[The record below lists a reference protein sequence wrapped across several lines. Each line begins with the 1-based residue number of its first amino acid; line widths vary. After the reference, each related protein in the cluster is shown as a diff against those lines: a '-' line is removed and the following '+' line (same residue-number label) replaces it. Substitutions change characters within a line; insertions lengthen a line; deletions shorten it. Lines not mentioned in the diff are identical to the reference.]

1 MTCNSTRSMLSP
13 SWFGSEDLKSTHNN
27 DPLLD
32 IETFAINLLST
43 ELKMRSCERHGLK
56 LFSFDDNVQA
66 VRTNIPKLIHFA
78 ETLEKTAVELHLKKL
93 IFELRVRTYWLVSYF
108 YVWYSRHTA
117 DIHEVKQLESLALD
131 FLGKTLATLESD
143 SIKIVDTPH
152 LLSPGRSGI
161 HWMKLTLSSLLNY
174 RDQLESSTVK
184 SRVRQKFSD
193 CISNVNSTEAVCFSK
208 ESEAVQTQ
216 LRSIEADLIERYQIS
231 MDGLEQNIDELI
243 SDFIARYKDGLTKQ
257 IAQDPYI
264 SGTAPEGHWGA
275 LWDTIPSSADG
286 CVQIDSLN
294 NPALLTIIF
303 LCMQSKDQYATNAGK
318 VLVQLLFTVLE
329 KRAQALNARDRPVDN
344 FASFSDDSDSSEDES
359 EINRDD
365 GSSDPLV
372 LKRLALF
379 LVQKLESV
387 LLSCEPADFGSS
399 NIFHVTIMCAIKT
412 AFEHSHGMLPDTNAR
427 SIANLF
433 LRLQPNQE
441 MLAAILSISATTL
454 EKLGDTSNH
463 YEGILTTIF
472 TLLVKSIIHSKKM
485 MLFIMSSRERDNLSR
500 SECHP
505 LIMLHGKYVAA
516 CATEV
521 ASLLTRYGN
530 SYADGK
536 ADDSF
541 LVKSLLQ
548 VTRGDHDEEIGKD
561 VSPLIQFVESLSWF
575 WEFVYSAET
584 IENPNVGPRFL
595 SITNSV
601 HKQATNPLLVPIAS
615 CICSLLGAVGHGPSS
630 EASKCFLSLPPSAES
645 DDEDPFSLSDYFES
659 DESAQNWNSLEE
671 DDGENTSKKRLLQ
684 TLSRTVQCIGLV
696 FSHHRD
702 KDFATAPSCFLF
714 PPKKGFFLPLIV
726 ARVLSNI
733 ADFVLIEF
741 SETKDRPRNMAVW
754 EDEFPCGFR
763 CAGAQLD
770 LLLLRAY
777 RCLHG
782 ISLTSSHLMTQVV
795 KDAVV
800 PPLHQ
805 GSTDH
810 NLYYFRPESDEA
822 AIRLYRCV
830 MRSACNSRKR
840 VPVPLDVFDC
850 IRSALPKE
858 IEDEHVHAIK
868 GFIFGKRDELTFCSS
883 TEDSESIMNG
893 DHINA
898 VPPDFPSWILQES
911 SANVHDSTGQLEG
924 VSDIQIVQKGIWQ
937 SLADSPLPS
946 IGSNSASNGV
956 QYTGIDRTAAERKV
970 AASTEVAVEK
980 QLCAIINALRYDAL
994 NENKWFR
1001 AGLCIAVKLNL
1012 ILDRLIPAERGFTF
1026 DRFSPPLDLNEKRKA
1041 WNRDRCRIRV
1051 ISRLLKDQRR
1061 AFVQSTS
1068 SKKDTEISS
1077 SDLSA
1082 YMQHQFC
1089 STQSFEATSH
1099 FLHRSTTEKN
1109 SGGKRPRSLSVH
1121 ERGSCFVSALK
1132 LMRHRCFR
1140 MAMYLSKQ
1148 KESTNSKDSIY
1159 SHVAETFGTAEF
1171 DAISYSVFRQTM
1183 FEKRRTS
1190 VMALKLFQASVDSL
1204 RSSISDD
1211 SDNCAATWEALF
1223 MIGKCCEKIANTLKE
1238 EDFIDNGE
1246 RLYEKFMHQALGS
1259 YHTAFVEAKAFE
1271 DDGNPLEFQGGGSSH
1286 GLAELKYRVHATRLK
1301 VLIAAMK
1308 VATEDLDQAIAEALR
1323 ISEKIWYKPQT
1334 DDVDKLLHDR
1344 LWIAFIDTVD
1354 ALASCRQES
1363 SFFHRSI
1370 YRHAQSLL
1378 WAPIFVDP
1386 LGITSGDS
1394 NSIPEDKASLIV
1406 GLQNGSPYLSAETII
1421 SSLFDKKR

>member
-1 MTCNSTRSMLSP
+1 MLSP
-13 SWFGSEDLKSTHNN
+13 SWFGTEELKSTHTDNA
-27 DPLLD
+27 LMD

-56 LFSFDDNVQA
+56 LISFDDNVQA
-66 VRTNIPKLIHFA
+66 VRTNIPKLIHYA
-78 ETLEKTAVELHLKKL
+78 ETLEKTALELHLKKL
-93 IFELRVRTYWLVSYF
+93 VSELTVRTYWLVSYF

-131 FLGKTLATLESD
+131 FLGETLATLESD
-143 SIKIVDTPH
+143 SIKTVNTPH

-161 HWMKLTLSSLLNY
+161 HWIKLTHSSLLNY
-174 RDQLESSTVK
+174 RDLLESSTVI

-193 CISNVNSTEAVCFSK
+193 CISNVNSTETVCFSK
-208 ESEAVQTQ
+208 ESEAVKTQ

-243 SDFIARYKDGLTKQ
+243 SNFVVRYKDGLTKK
-257 IAQDPYI
+257 IAQDPYVF
-264 SGTAPEGHWGA
+264 GTAPEGHWGA

-303 LCMQSKDQYATNAGK
+303 LCMQSKDQYATNTGK

-329 KRAQALNARDRPVDN
+329 KRSKALYARVPPVDN
-344 FASFSDDSDSSEDES
+344 FAFSDDSDSSEDES

-387 LLSCEPADFGSS
+387 LLSCEPADFGDS
-399 NIFHVTIMCAIKT
+399 NSFHMTIMCAIKI

-441 MLAAILSISATTL
+441 MLAAIISISAATL
-454 EKLGDTSNH
+454 EKLGDTST
-463 YEGILTTIF
+463 YYQKILTTIF

-485 MLFIMSSRERDNLSR
+485 ILYIMSSRERDNLSR

-505 LIMLHGKYVAA
+505 LIMLHAKFAAA

-521 ASLLTRYGN
+521 ASLLTRFGN
-530 SYADGK
+530 RYADGK
-536 ADDSF
+536 ADESF
-541 LVKSLLQ
+541 LVKCLLQ
-548 VTRGDHDEEIGKD
+548 VTRSDCDEQIEKD
-561 VSPLIQFVESLSWF
+561 VSPLIQFAESLSWF
-575 WEFVYSAET
+575 WDFVYSAET
-584 IENPNVGPRFL
+584 IENPNVGPRFS

-601 HKQATNPLLVPIAS
+601 HKQAAHPLLVPIGS

-630 EASKCFLSLPPSAES
+630 EASKCFSSLPPSAQID
-645 DDEDPFSLSDYFES
+645 DDEPFSLSDYFES
-659 DESAQNWNSLEE
+659 DESAQNWLPLEE
-671 DDGENTSKKRLLQ
+671 NDGENTSRKQLLQ

-696 FSHHRD
+696 FSHYRD
-702 KDFATAPSCFLF
+702 KDLATAPSCVLF
-714 PPKKGFFLPLIV
+714 PPKDGFFLPLIV
-726 ARVLSNI
+726 ARSLSHI

-741 SETKDRPRNMAVW
+741 SERKDRPRNMAVW

-810 NLYYFRPESDEA
+810 SLYYFRPESDKA

-840 VPVPLDVFDC
+840 VPVPPDVFDC

-858 IEDEHVHAIK
+858 TEDEHGRAIK
-868 GFIFGKRDELTFCSS
+868 AFIFGKRDELIFCPSK
-883 TEDSESIMNG
+883 EDAENIMSG
-893 DHINA
+893 DHIDA
-898 VPPDFPSWILQES
+898 IPTDFPSWILQ
-911 SANVHDSTGQLEG
+911 DSTGQLEG
-924 VSDIQIVQKGIWQ
+924 VASDIQIVQKGIWQ
-937 SLADSPLPS
+937 YLADSPLPR
-946 IGSNSASNGV
+946 IGSNSTSNGV
-956 QYTGIDRTAAERKV
+956 QYTGIDRTAAERTV

-980 QLCAIINALRYDAL
+980 QLFAIINALRYDAL

-1026 DRFSPPLDLNEKRKA
+1026 DRFSPPIDLNERRKA

-1051 ISRLLKDQRR
+1051 ISKLLKYQRR

-1068 SKKDTEISS
+1068 RTNHIEISKS

-1089 STQSFEATSH
+1089 STKSFEATSH
-1099 FLHRSTTEKN
+1099 FLHRSKTEEM
-1109 SGGKRPRSLSVH
+1109 SGRKRTRSLSVH

-1148 KESTNSKDSIY
+1148 KEATNSKESIY

-1171 DAISYSVFRQTM
+1171 DAISSSVFRQTM
-1183 FEKRRTS
+1183 FERRRTS
-1190 VMALKLFQASVDSL
+1190 IMALKLFQASVDSL

-1238 EDFIDNGE
+1238 EDFIDKGE

-1259 YHTAFVEAKAFE
+1259 YHTAFAEAKAFD
-1271 DDGNPLEFQGGGSSH
+1271 DDGNSLEFQGGGSSH

-1301 VLIAAMK
+1301 LLIAAMK
-1308 VATEDLDQAIAEALR
+1308 VSSEDLDKGIAEALR
-1323 ISEKIWYKPQT
+1323 VSEKFWYKPETYDT
-1334 DDVDKLLHDR
+1334 DKPLHHR
-1344 LWIAFIDTVD
+1344 LWNVFIDTVD

-1363 SFFHRSI
+1363 SFFHR
-1370 YRHAQSLL
+1370 R
-1378 WAPIFVDP
+1378 
-1386 LGITSGDS
+1386 
-1394 NSIPEDKASLIV
+1394 
-1406 GLQNGSPYLSAETII
+1406 
-1421 SSLFDKKR
+1421 